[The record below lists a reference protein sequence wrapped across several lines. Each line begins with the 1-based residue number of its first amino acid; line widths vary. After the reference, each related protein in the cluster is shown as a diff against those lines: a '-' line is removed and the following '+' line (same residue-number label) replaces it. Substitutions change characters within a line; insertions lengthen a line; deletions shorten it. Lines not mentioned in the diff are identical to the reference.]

1 MAKKEPAAAPTEG
14 KAATEYYRLNVQAVE
29 DLVTADAENSPEVS
43 PEELRRYQSGP
54 KVKVADWV
62 KILLIKLW
70 FAGAVCFFFLW
81 GLGYYIGNQENQILV
96 TGLALGAVTDLLTNN
111 VFRFIEKKPGGNDR
125 WMMIPCGGFISLPL
139 NLLYGLLVMI
149 CVVTTYHALNLL
161 LMLLM
166 KAEGMVLGV
175 EPILFGV
182 LAVAWDT
189 LFIAMK
195 HTLRRIGEDAKRQA
209 RASQKK
215 KQP

>member
-1 MAKKEPAAAPTEG
+1 MAKKEPAAASREG
-14 KAATEYYRLNVQAVE
+14 KEATEYYKLNVQAIE
-29 DLVTADAENSPEVS
+29 DLVTADAANSPEVS
-43 PEELRRYQSGP
+43 EAELRKYQSGP

-62 KILLIKLW
+62 KILLIKAW

-81 GLGYYIGNQENQILV
+81 GIGFYLKNQQDQILV

-111 VFRFIEKKPGGNDR
+111 VFHFIEKKPGGNDR
-125 WMMIPCGGFISLPL
+125 WMMFPQKGFITLPL
-139 NLLYGLLVMI
+139 NLVYGLLVMV
-149 CVVTTYHALNLL
+149 CVVTTYHAVNLL
-161 LMLLM
+161 LM
-166 KAEGMVLGV
+166 MVMGADAMPLGV

-195 HTLRRIGEDAKRQA
+195 HTFRRIGADAKRQA
-209 RASQKK
+209 GSHQRK